1 MTTRIEK
8 IPGRLFPLLP
18 LLLAGLLS
26 ACSGNELEAD
36 VTRFHL
42 GPMLGMTGKRVT
54 IEPARPELEGLE
66 FSGHAARV
74 GEELGRHGFTPAGA
88 GEADILAL
96 LDYSVSPIEVERDS
110 PLRIG
115 LGGGGFGRNVGGSA
129 GLSFPVGGG
138 SSTVWVRRI
147 DLVLTDA
154 VSGVRLW
161 EGRAV
166 SEGKVQDL
174 AFVLPLLTEAL
185 LSDFPGESGR
195 TVRVEID
202 PERKPEP
209 ESDDDEDSSSPPS

>member
-1 MTTRIEK
+1 MTTRNEK
-8 IPGRLFPLLP
+8 FPADPRAILVS
-18 LLLAGLLS
+18 LLAFLLA

-42 GPMLGMTGKRVT
+42 GPLLEMTGKRLTVR
-54 IEPARPELEGLE
+54 PARPELEGLE
-66 FSGHAARV
+66 FSRHAARV
-74 GEELGRHGFTPAGA
+74 GNELGRHGFTPAGE
-88 GEADILAL
+88 GEADIVAL
-96 LDYSVSPIEVERDS
+96 LDYSVGQIEVERDS

-115 LGGGGFGRNVGGSA
+115 LGAGGFGRNVGGGA

-166 SEGKVQDL
+166 SEGKVEDL
-174 AFVLPLLTEAL
+174 DFVLPLLAEAL
-185 LSDFPGESGR
+185 LADFPGESGR

-202 PERKPEP
+202 PERKHEPEP
-209 ESDDDEDSSSPPS
+209 DPEDETTS